1 MSKQSNTR
9 WALVQWAV
17 LRGHNLEDC
26 ISLVDALEYRDE
38 AIKYSDTTAEQEEA
52 QGEYENMVK
61 TVKYIFE
68 QVTESALT
76 REGDRPQ

>member
-17 LRGHNLEDC
+17 LRCHNLEDC
-26 ISLVDALEYRDE
+26 VSLVDALEHRYE
-38 AIKYSDTTAEQEEA
+38 VIKYSVTDAEQEEA
-52 QGEYENMVK
+52 QNEYENMVK

-68 QVTESALT
+68 QVTESALK
-76 REGDRPQ
+76 GDRPR